1 MRPSERRTMSMAK
14 KAIKTPPVEAANSIT
29 AAELTAL
36 PILTK
41 EQACALLAC
50 KPRYLERAIRSGRLR
65 ACKPTGKFVRIF
77 RKDVDSFLNQGA
89 SIPLEVT
96 P

>member
-1 MRPSERRTMSMAK
+1 MANARKYPSVGAV
-14 KAIKTPPVEAANSIT
+14 PNPANT
-29 AAELTAL
+29 ASALGDL

-41 EQACALLAC
+41 EQACQLLAC

-77 RKDVDSFLNQGA
+77 RKDIDAFLERCA
-89 SIPLEVT
+89 SIAA
-96 P
+96 